1 MAKAITPRKL
11 AALRK
16 KPGMHRIDRGLYLRV
31 RPTGA
36 WWAFRYM
43 RNGRPV
49 ELGLGSLETVDHAK
63 ANEKAMRMRLELL
76 EGKDPKAERGKRDGN
91 GTIFADVAKELI
103 EAKSAGWRNA
113 KHAAQ
118 WASTLDTYAM
128 PKLGKLDVAK
138 IETEHVLAALRPI
151 WTTKH
156 ETATRLRQRIEAVL
170 SAASARGLRSGDN
183 PARWRGHLDHL
194 LAAIP
199 KAQRVKH
206 HPALPWRELPAFITE
221 LRAQAGVAALAL
233 ELLILTA
240 CRANEVAA
248 ADIREFDLQAKL
260 WTIPAN
266 RMKAKREHRVPLTPR
281 ALEIVQ
287 EAMQGRTSGFLFA
300 GLREG
305 RPMTTAALSRVLMRM
320 KRADVTT
327 HGFRS
332 TFRDWV
338 GEATA
343 HSGEVAEQA
352 LAHRITNQVEAAYRR
367 GDMLER
373 RRVLMTDWE
382 NFAEGQPAT
391 VTPIRRATR

>member
-1 MAKAITPRKL
+1 MTKAITPGKL
-11 AALRK
+11 ASLRK

-31 RPTGA
+31 RGAGA

-43 RNGRPV
+43 RNGRAV
-49 ELGLGSLETVDHAK
+49 ELGLGSLDTIDQAK
-63 ANEKAMRMRLELL
+63 AIKYATRIRLELMD
-76 EGKDPKAERGKRDGN
+76 GNDPKAEAAKRN
-91 GTIFADVAKELI
+91 GSGSTFEAIAKDLI
-103 EAKSAGWRNA
+103 KAKAAGWRNA

-118 WASTLDTYAM
+118 WTSTLDTYAM

-151 WTTKH
+151 WTSKH

-206 HPALPWRELPAFITE
+206 HPALPWRELPAFTLK
-221 LRAQAGVAALAL
+221 LRAQGGAAALAL

-240 CRANEVAA
+240 SRANEIAHA
-248 ADIREFDLQAKL
+248 QISEFDMQESV
-260 WTIPAN
+260 WIVPAA
-266 RMKAKREHRVPLTPR
+266 RMKAQREHRIPLTPR

-287 EAMQGRTSGFLFA
+287 QAMQERTVGYLFP
-300 GLREG
+300 GLK
-305 RPMTTAALSRVLMRM
+305 PDKPITTAALSRVLTRM
-320 KRADVTT
+320 KRDTITV

-367 GDMLER
+367 GDMLDR

-391 VTPIRRATR
+391 VTPIRRAQR